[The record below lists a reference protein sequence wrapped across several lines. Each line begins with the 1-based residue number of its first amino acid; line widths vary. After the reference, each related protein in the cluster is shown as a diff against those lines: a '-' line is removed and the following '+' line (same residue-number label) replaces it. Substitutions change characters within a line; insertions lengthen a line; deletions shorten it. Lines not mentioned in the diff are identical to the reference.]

1 MRCGH
6 LKTRDK
12 SKVELLMDS
21 QKRTS
26 GKRKGSPKTGGR
38 EKGTPNKRSLE
49 LLKGLMAYDC
59 LPAQEIAGLLKSP
72 ELYASQKIEAWEHLL
87 PYLFPQQKAIDPDG
101 YLMLEQVAGMLGAQA
116 TKFRN
121 ALEAHVADPM
131 TVATILEVLRG
142 A

>member
-1 MRCGH
+1 MA
-6 LKTRDK
+6 TRK
-12 SKVELLMDS
+12 HAG
-21 QKRTS
+21 
-26 GKRKGSPKTGGR
+26 GKPKGAPKTGGR

-49 LLKGLMAYDC
+49 LLKGLMAHDC
-59 LPAQEIAGLLKSP
+59 LPAQEIAALLKSSD
-72 ELYASQKIEAWEHLL
+72 LHAAQKIEAWEHLL
-87 PYLFPQQKAIDPDG
+87 PYLYPQQKAIDPDG